1 MSQYNQILERIAK
14 KLGFETLETRKSDAL
29 DFRDVA
35 VWALKDALDE
45 AFRAGATFGMTLSKR
60 ETSSN

>member
-45 AFRAGATFGMTLSKR
+45 AFRAGATFGVTLTRS
-60 ETSSN
+60 ETAKN